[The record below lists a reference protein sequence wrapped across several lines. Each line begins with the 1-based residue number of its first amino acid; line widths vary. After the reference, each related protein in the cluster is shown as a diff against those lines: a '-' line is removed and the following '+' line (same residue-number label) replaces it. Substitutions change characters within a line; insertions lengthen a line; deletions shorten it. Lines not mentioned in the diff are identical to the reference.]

1 VPSLEKN
8 ATIQPAIADFIYLFY
23 YHPFYFKDSENPIVN
38 SDYNPFV
45 LKCDHDENLIKIG
58 LVIGSAVVNY
68 QMSLLEWERNLI
80 LDEIDLNSRMEH
92 DCKVD
97 LRTFGD
103 NTEKSEQVEQ
113 SYRDRDNLK
122 LDIDIIKQLKVNLEA
137 KIKRYK
143 AIKIG

>member
-1 VPSLEKN
+1 MLCTKCECSFYLARSILSYSNSLL
-8 ATIQPAIADFIYLFY
+8 TGCL
-23 YHPFYFKDSENPIVN
+23 
-38 SDYNPFV
+38 
-45 LKCDHDENLIKIG
+45 IG

-80 LDEIDLNSRMEH
+80 LDEIDLNKRMEH

-97 LRTFGD
+97 LSTFGE
-103 NTEKSEQVEQ
+103 NSEKSELVQQ
-113 SYRDRDNLK
+113 GYRDRDNLK

-137 KIKRYK
+137 KIKRYQ

>member
-92 DCKVD
+92 VGGIS
-97 LRTFGD
+97 RTSIEFVLQNFIPRIALID
-103 NTEKSEQVEQ
+103 PVQHLSRSRNFNIKSVPKNCLCEGIC
-113 SYRDRDNLK
+113 SKN
-122 LDIDIIKQLKVNLEA
+122 
-137 KIKRYK
+137 
-143 AIKIG
+143 